1 MYSIIKMEQP
11 NQVKGAG
18 NTHCKHSGAQ
28 VECLFTDMLAIVI
41 LDIDKV
47 DLLEP
52 VLGLGSPSSSPELGR
67 RLS

>member
-1 MYSIIKMEQP
+1 M
-11 NQVKGAG
+11 
-18 NTHCKHSGAQ
+18 
-28 VECLFTDMLAIVI
+28 ECLFTDMLAIVI